1 MPVAAGTRLGAYA
14 YEVIANLGEGGI
26 GEVDRAHDPRL
37 KRDVAP
43 RLVAPCAIRRG
54 Q

>member
-1 MPVAAGTRLGAYA
+1 MPVAPGTRLGAY
-14 YEVIANLGEGGI
+14 EIIAKLGEGGV

-37 KRDVAP
+37 KCDVAP
-43 RLVAPCAIRRG
+43 RLVAPCAIRG